1 MRVFK
6 IQTMADDEAGIFFQK
21 LMDGRMDE
29 VMSSLLP
36 PYFAPFLPKTP
47 ASSQQQCPFARSRSR
62 LERVEMKSA
71 LNE

>member
-47 ASSQQQCPFARSRSR
+47 AASNNARLPVVARDSRE
-62 LERVEMKSA
+62 LK
-71 LNE
+71 